1 MKLRI
6 KGNSI
11 RLRLSQ
17 SEVSGLAENA
27 KVEDSIS
34 FGHGQLTYAL
44 TTSNK
49 AKEIVAQFENGR
61 IEIIVPAPFAEQW
74 TRSEQVGF
82 GAEQKLS
89 GGETLKILVEKDFAC
104 LTEREGEDE
113 TDAFPHPQ
121 SGQAC

>member
-17 SEVSGLAENA
+17 GEVSGFAQNA
-27 KVEDSIS
+27 GVEDRIT
-34 FGHGQLTYAL
+34 FGDRQLSYAL
-44 TTSNK
+44 LRLNE
-49 AKEIVAQFENGR
+49 AEEIFARFENDR
-61 IEIIVPAPFAEQW
+61 IEIIVPAATADEW
-74 TRSEQVGF
+74 TQTSQIGF
-82 GAEQKLS
+82 GAQQNLP

-121 SGQAC
+121 VGQAC